1 MDALGEPVFD
11 YERWE
16 VHRSNDRYGR
26 LVLGILFG
34 KTTQR
39 IFPVV
44 LAVGL
49 FSSVVFVYNNV
60 SPAPSLS
67 LSPRLSLR
75 PSLSPSLRPSLSP
88 TPSPS
93 LSPSL
98 SLSLSLTPPCT
109 IYGRSSSPRR
119 RASPSTPS
127 APSMLRAGLAESGAQ
142 PERAPER
149 EPEREPERCW
159 LSFWLPRART
169 AGSRSGCAPSWLCH
183 SSLP

>member
-60 SPAPSLS
+60 SPAPSPS

-127 APSMLRAGLAESGAQ
+127 APSMLRASPVLAV
-142 PERAPER
+142 
-149 EPEREPERCW
+149 
-159 LSFWLPRART
+159 PRP
-169 AGSRSGCAPSWLCH
+169 GCATAHSPDLLGLTLVLCSIVITH
-183 SSLP
+183 ARGA